1 MNISFSGAAGTTTGS
16 SHLLEINGTRI
27 LLECG
32 LYQGRRKEAFERNR
46 HLPFDPRTIDVVL
59 LSHAHI
65 DHSGNLPTLVRRGY
79 KGEVLCTPATL
90 DLCDIMLRDSAHLQ
104 EKDVEYAN
112 KKRHS
117 QGKHLFEPLYLTDDI
132 DATMRSFRG
141 IPYGQPFGIAPGA
154 TACFYDAGHL
164 LGSAVIAID
173 FSEGNR
179 RKRLLFTGDLG
190 RPHMPILRDPV
201 VVKDVDILITESTYG
216 NRVHP
221 PLEDVTGR
229 LKAFIE
235 DIVVQKAKLIIPS
248 FSVGRTQ
255 EIVFML
261 HDLHHQG
268 RIGTVPVFVDSPL
281 SSKATIVFEKH
292 PECFDRE
299 AIGKVLDG
307 HDPFQFRNLTYVTS
321 LEESKKLNDMRG
333 PAVIIS
339 ASGMCEG
346 GRILHHLAHG
356 LGDPRNIVLFVGFQ
370 AENTLG
376 RKLVEHQNPVNI
388 FGEAYDVQARIHTI
402 NALSAHADRNEFHD
416 YFTAM
421 GPKVEKAFVIH
432 GESAQSEALAEDLRT
447 LGAGEV
453 VVPQPGQ
460 VFSA

>member
-1 MNISFSGAAGTTTGS
+1 M
-16 SHLLEINGTRI
+16 HLLEINGVRI

-46 HLPFDPRTIDVVL
+46 NLPFDPRTIDVVL

-79 KGEVLCTPATL
+79 KGEILCTPATL

-104 EKDVEYAN
+104 EKDVEYVN
-112 KKRHS
+112 RKRNS
-117 QGKHLFEPLYLTDDI
+117 QGKRSFEPLYLPDDI
-132 DATMRSFRG
+132 DVTMRVFRG
-141 IPYGQPFGIAPGA
+141 IPYEESFGIAPGA
-154 TACFYDAGHL
+154 GACFHDAGHL
-164 LGSAVIAID
+164 LGSAVVAID
-173 FSEGNR
+173 FTENGRSR
-179 RKRLLFTGDLG
+179 RLLFTGDLG

-201 VVKDVDILITESTYG
+201 VVRDVDILITESTYG
-216 NRVHP
+216 NRGHP
-221 PLEDVTGR
+221 PMGDVAGR
-229 LKAFIE
+229 LKGFID
-235 DIVVQKAKLIIPS
+235 DIVAQKAKLIIPS

-255 EIVFML
+255 ELLFML

-268 RIGTVPVFVDSPL
+268 RIGAVPVFVDSPL
-281 SSKATIVFEKH
+281 SSKATAVFEKH

-299 AIGKVLDG
+299 AIGRVLDG
-307 HDPFQFRNLTYVTS
+307 HDPFQFRGLTYVAN
-321 LEESKKLNDMRG
+321 LDDSKKLNDMRG

-376 RKLVEHQNPVNI
+376 RKLVEHENPVNI
-388 FGEAYDVQARIHTI
+388 FGEAYNVQARIHTI
-402 NALSAHADRNEFHD
+402 NALSAHADRNEFRD

-421 GPKVEKAFVIH
+421 GPEVEKAFVIH
-432 GESAQSEALAEDLRT
+432 GESAQSETLAADLRS
-447 LGAGEV
+447 LGANEV

-460 VFSA
+460 TFSV